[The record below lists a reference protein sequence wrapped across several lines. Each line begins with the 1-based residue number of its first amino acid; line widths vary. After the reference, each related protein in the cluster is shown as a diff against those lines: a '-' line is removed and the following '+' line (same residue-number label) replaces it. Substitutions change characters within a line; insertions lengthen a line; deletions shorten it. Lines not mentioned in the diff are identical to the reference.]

1 MDGVLY
7 EVVEAVGLDNIV
19 LETDSPYLS
28 PDRGKKNE
36 PCNILIVANYLA
48 DLYDVSFE
56 KVSDITTKNVFSL
69 FDLDGRL

>member
-1 MDGVLY
+1 MVLFCS
-7 EVVEAVGLDNIV
+7 NQ
-19 LETDSPYLS
+19 
-28 PDRGKKNE
+28 KNE

-56 KVSDITTKNVFSL
+56 EVSNVTTKNVFSL